1 MIAAPC
7 SRPSHRTCSP
17 GSPPSSLFPSFTMAG
32 RTTMASPTRLLATLV
47 LAMLATI
54 AVAPRPAAA
63 HEAARIIGFW
73 LVDPRT
79 GKWMARLNRNSVID
93 LSDGP
98 VAIAAMATS
107 ARSHA
112 IVWTSPKKYARRE
125 RFAPFSLGGDYD
137 GLFRALKLKPGALK
151 LSAYVSDGTRVSK
164 LRARTLTVKVVRT

>member
-1 MIAAPC
+1 MFSSSKIA
-7 SRPSHRTCSP
+7 SRTI
-17 GSPPSSLFPSFTMAG
+17 
-32 RTTMASPTRLLATLV
+32 MASPTRLLAALL
-47 LAMLATI
+47 LALLAAI

-79 GKWMARLNRNSVID
+79 GKWTARLNRNSVID

-112 IVWTSPKKYARRE
+112 VVWTSPKEYTRRE

-137 GLFRALKLKPGALK
+137 GLFRALKLQPGALK
-151 LSAYVSDGTRVSK
+151 LSAYVSDGTRVSR